1 MKTITLYLII
11 FLLSFQAYSQND
23 TLLTINNKP
32 ISEGEFLRI
41 YQKNNNTGNVVDKK
55 TVEEY
60 LDLFINFKLK
70 VAEAESR
77 GMDTLPKFLKEFNGY
92 KVQLE
97 KPYFTDKKV
106 DERLVKEAFDR
117 QQFDIRASH
126 ILIMVAK
133 DALPADTLAAYN
145 KIKAIRKL
153 IVDGKKDFATVAK
166 EKSEDP
172 SAKQNG
178 GDLGYFT
185 VFQMVYPFE
194 NAAYNTK
201 VGEVSKIVR
210 TRYGYHILKVV
221 DKRPAKGEVQVAH
234 IMIAVPKDAD
244 STKIKAAKVKIDMI
258 YSKLEKGEKFKDLAQ
273 LYSDDKGS
281 AKNGGKLQWFG
292 TGRMVP
298 EFENAAFGLKNK
310 GDYSKPVKTNF
321 GWHIIQLIDKKAPK
335 KFDES
340 EKTLRTR
347 IDKDMRA
354 RTSKDAVFNRLKKE
368 YNYTP
373 NTKRLADFYRVIDQS
388 IFSSHWNKE
397 QAKNLKKTLF
407 TLNDS
412 AYNQQAF
419 VEYLAKN
426 TAQKRNKGS
435 VKEFVDK
442 FYNLFVENE
451 LKAVEREH
459 LSEKYPEY
467 RYLLQEYHDG
477 ILLFDLTDKEVWTKA
492 IEDSVGL
499 QKFYETNKNNY
510 KWGQRVEAQVYSVKD
525 AKVLSKLKKMLLKK
539 EAKGYTKEF
548 ILLTLNKKD
557 STAAEFVKEN
567 IYSKGDYNIIDKADE
582 TLKFFENQDLKAPL
596 IFDVDNKVVYVSKI
610 IPAENKRLDEAKG
623 QITADYQDYLE
634 RQWIKVLRE
643 KYPVKINQA
652 VWSKIKDKK

>member
-1 MKTITLYLII
+1 MKTLSLYLFI
-11 FLLSFQAYSQND
+11 FLLSFHAYSQND

-117 QQFDIRASH
+117 QQFDVRASH

-133 DALPADTLAAYN
+133 DATPADTLAAYN
-145 KIKAIRKL
+145 KIKAIRKQ
-153 IVDGKKDFATVAK
+153 IVEGKKDFVAVAK
-166 EKSEDP
+166 QKSEDP

-201 VGEVSKIVR
+201 VGEVSDIVR

-234 IMIAVPKDAD
+234 IMIAVPKEAD

-258 YSKLEKGEKFKDLAQ
+258 YSKLQKGEKFKDLAQ

-281 AKNGGKLQWFG
+281 AKNGGQLQWFG

-298 EFENAAFGLKNK
+298 EFENTAFGLKNK
-310 GDYSKPVKTNF
+310 GDYSKPVRTNF

-354 RTSKDAVFNRLKKE
+354 RTSKDAVINRLKKE
-368 YNYTP
+368 YNYSP

-388 IFSSHWNKE
+388 IFSGNWNKD
-397 QAKNLKKTLF
+397 QAKKLNKSLF
-407 TLNDS
+407 SLNDS
-412 AYNQQAF
+412 VYNQQAF

-426 TAQKRNKGS
+426 SSQKRNKGS
-435 VKEFVDK
+435 VKDFINK

-451 LKAVEREH
+451 LKAVERVH

-499 QKFYETNKNNY
+499 ENFYEKNKNNY

-525 AKVLSKLKKMLLKK
+525 AKVLAKLKKLLLKK
-539 EAKGYTKEF
+539 NAKGYTKEF
-548 ILLTLNKKD
+548 ILQSLNKKD

-567 IYSKGDYNIIDKADE
+567 IYSKGDYSIIDKADE
-582 TLKFFENQDLKAPL
+582 TLKFFENQDLKTPL

-610 IPAENKRLDEAKG
+610 IPIENKQLNEAKG

-634 RQWIKVLRE
+634 KQWIEVLRK
-643 KYPVKINQA
+643 KYTVSVNKA
-652 VWSKIKDKK
+652 VWSKIKE